1 MKNRTGELYRVVKV
15 DSTIGWHVK
24 EGDVVQL
31 VYDDGSDRPKF
42 LANGVELWIYMS
54 QLAPLHEE
62 AQPLIS
68 MSQLA
73 PLPEGYDAHLF
84 DPVPWFCGALLVAYF
99 IVEYIGG
106 GIGI

>member
-1 MKNRTGELYRVVKV
+1 MENRTGKLYRVVKV
-15 DSTIGWHVK
+15 DSAVSWHVK

-42 LANGVELWIYMS
+42 RANGVELWIYMS

-62 AQPLIS
+62 AQQP
-68 MSQLA
+68 
-73 PLPEGYDAHLF
+73 F
-84 DPVPWFCGALLVAYF
+84 DPVPWFCGAVLIAYF
-99 IVEYIGG
+99 VVEYIGG

>member
-1 MKNRTGELYRVVKV
+1 MENRTGKLYRVVKV

-24 EGDVVQL
+24 EGDVVRL

-62 AQPLIS
+62 AQP
-68 MSQLA
+68 
-73 PLPEGYDAHLF
+73 F
-84 DPVPWFCGALLVAYF
+84 DPVPWFCGAVLITYL

-106 GIGI
+106 GIGL

>member
-1 MKNRTGELYRVVKV
+1 MENRTGELYRVVKV
-15 DSTIGWHVK
+15 DPTISWQVK

-31 VYDDGSDRPKF
+31 VYDDGSDRPMF
-42 LANGVELWIYMS
+42 LANGVELWIN
-54 QLAPLHEE
+54 
-62 AQPLIS
+62 

-73 PLPEGYDAHLF
+73 PLPEGYDAQLF

-106 GIGI
+106 GL